1 MTRSIKDSDLA
12 SPPALLVI
20 AYLRPESLKTIL
32 ETAHTAGI
40 KRYFISID
48 FPRESTPENLKLSSQ
63 VLTVANEFQKTSGT
77 IVNISRRSKNIGC
90 TPSVLSSCDWA
101 FTMSEN
107 LIVLEDD
114 CIPNVD
120 FFNYCKE
127 SFSNISVDPNIWLA
141 CGTQFAPAEL
151 INNSW
156 LLSRYPLTWGWCT
169 TSNKWAIIRDALN
182 APKDKLTR
190 KNSVGLSFFERRY
203 WNAGAKRALSGIAD
217 AWDTPLVQQ
226 MLRNNALAILPKYSL
241 VSNVGNDQ
249 VATHT
254 HGNAQGIKAIT
265 GNFSAGNSLPVT
277 NKKVENWLRDEFYKI
292 KLRHLLTTRVTSVI
306 DKVLRRKGKVL
317 TLRENWE
324 NAKL

>member
-1 MTRSIKDSDLA
+1 MTRSIKDSDFA
-12 SPPALLVI
+12 SLPALLVI

-48 FPRESTPENLKLSSQ
+48 FPRESTPEKLKLSSQ
-63 VLTVANEFQKTSGT
+63 VLTVANDFQKTSGT
-77 IVNISRRSKNIGC
+77 IVNITRRSKNIGC

-101 FTMSEN
+101 FTLSEN

-141 CGTQFAPAEL
+141 CGTQLAPAEL
-151 INNSW
+151 INDSW

-169 TSNKWAIIRDALN
+169 TSNKWAMIRDALYE
-182 APKDKLTR
+182 PKDELTQ

-203 WNAGAKRALSGIAD
+203 WNAGAQRALSGIAD

-254 HGNAQGIKAIT
+254 HGNAQGIKTIT
-265 GNFSAGNSLPVT
+265 GSFSAGNSLPVI
-277 NKKVENWLRDEFYKI
+277 NNNVENWLRDEFYKI
-292 KLRHLLTTRVTSVI
+292 KPRHSLTTRVTGLM
-306 DKVLRRKGKVL
+306 DKVLKRKGKVL

>member
-1 MTRSIKDSDLA
+1 MMGSFQDSNSA
-12 SPPALLVI
+12 SLPTLLVI

-40 KRYFISID
+40 QSYFISID
-48 FPRESTPENLKLSSQ
+48 FPRENTPENLKLSTR
-63 VLTVANEFQKTSGT
+63 VLAVADEFQKTSGVT
-77 IVNISRRSKNIGC
+77 VNISRRSKNIGC

-101 FTMSEN
+101 FSMSEN

-114 CIPNVD
+114 CIPNTD
-120 FFNYCKE
+120 FFDYCIE
-127 SFSNISVDPNIWLA
+127 SFLNISRDPNIWLA
-141 CGTQFAPAEL
+141 CGTQFAPTKL
-151 INNSW
+151 INEPW
-156 LLSRYPLTWGWCT
+156 LLSKYPLTWGWCT
-169 TSNKWAIIRDALN
+169 TSTKWAIIRETLY
-182 APKDKLTR
+182 APREKLTQ

-203 WNAGAKRALSGIAD
+203 WNAGANRALSGIVD

-226 MLRNNALAILPKYSL
+226 MLLNKALAILPKYPL

-254 HGNAQGIKAIT
+254 YGNARGIKAIT
-265 GNFSAGNSLPVT
+265 GKFSLGHSLPIK
-277 NKKVENWLRDEFYKI
+277 NIDVENWLRDNFYRI
-292 KLRHLLTTRVTSVI
+292 KLRHSLTTRVTSVI
-306 DKVLRRKGKVL
+306 DKVLGRKKKVL